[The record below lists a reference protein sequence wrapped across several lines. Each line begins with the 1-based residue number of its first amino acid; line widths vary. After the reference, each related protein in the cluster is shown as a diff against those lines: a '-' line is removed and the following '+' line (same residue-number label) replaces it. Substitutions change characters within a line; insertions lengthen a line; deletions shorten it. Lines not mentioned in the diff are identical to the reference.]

1 MLRDTF
7 HDSPRPCEH
16 TPAPTLPGGGA
27 CGKEAAVVYT
37 SLDTQPLPYLTLKY
51 TSAVINRHVRHARDV
66 CVSPGVL
73 ARSGSMIASVKTLD
87 HVKTRMILL
96 FLTRCVR
103 QAVVVYIR
111 LQNTIGSIPACIA
124 QIGGA
129 HVFPDVLATLGSTIG
144 PMTAL
149 VHAPVPRLVIVR
161 HEARAAIERR
171 WCV

>member
-1 MLRDTF
+1 MRTHTCSYFAWRRCVRQRSSGGVHKLR
-7 HDSPRPCEH
+7 
-16 TPAPTLPGGGA
+16 
-27 CGKEAAVVYT
+27 YT
-37 SLDTQPLPYLTLKY
+37 TASVPNLKY

-96 FLTRCVR
+96 CLTRCVR

-111 LQNTIGSIPACIA
+111 LQYTIGSIPACIA